1 VPASVESPRATGGL
15 PASANLQELVEATI
29 AQSGLIQ
36 MWSRVDDESAIEN
49 VNELITFAAEYDRQ
63 HEDGSGSLTDWLQ
76 MISLV
81 SDQDAVDPD
90 VGAATLMTLHA
101 AKGLEFDRVFI
112 AGVEDGLLPHER
124 SRAPGGDLEE
134 ERRLFFVGMT
144 RARKVLTITSARWRE
159 FRGMTK
165 RTSRSV
171 FLTELPKDNII
182 RLNIGD
188 DGQPM
193 DETRQGADEVFSHE
207 FAEWRQGQLLRHHQY
222 GVGRLCG
229 CSLGADGRTPAS
241 TLPLMA
247 RKRLYWRWHG
257 WSRWTI
263 WTGEWE

>member
-1 VPASVESPRATGGL
+1 VQ
-15 PASANLQELVEATI
+15 LQELVEATI

-36 MWSRVDDESAIEN
+36 MWSRGDDDSAIEN

-63 HEDGSGSLTDWLQ
+63 HADGSGSLTDWLQ
-76 MISLV
+76 TISLV

-124 SRAPGGDLEE
+124 SKGPGGDLEE

-144 RARKVLTITSARWRE
+144 RARKSLTVSSARWRE

-171 FLTELPKDNII
+171 FWTELPKENIV
-182 RLNIGD
+182 RLNIGE
-188 DGQPM
+188 DGRPCEEGRHVI
-193 DETRQGADEVFSHE
+193 DEAFSQE
-207 FAEWRQGQLLRHHQY
+207 FAEWHKGQLLRHAQY
-222 GVGRLCG
+222 GVGRLMWVQPR
-229 CSLGADGRTPAS
+229 SGRTHAGVHFAAYGEK
-241 TLPLMA
+241 TFILEMA
-247 RKRLYWRWHG
+247 KLEPVDETDW
-257 WSRWTI
+257 
-263 WTGEWE
+263 